1 MLTPEQIDAIERDA
15 GAGLSISDI
24 QHKHKIA
31 YETAKRYAPNAVAKR
46 GKRSGNGGGDVKR
59 KAKSNGH
66 VMIAAT
72 PELIESIWNSLS
84 LEKKAALL
92 GKM

>member
-15 GAGLSISDI
+15 GAGLSVSEI

-31 YETAKRYAPNAVAKR
+31 YETAKRYAPNAAKSKK
-46 GKRSGNGGGDVKR
+46 GKKRAGGGDLKHR
-59 KAKSNGH
+59 AASNGH
-66 VMIAAT
+66 VTISAT
-72 PELIESIWNSLS
+72 PELIETIWNSLS
-84 LEKKAALL
+84 LERKAALL